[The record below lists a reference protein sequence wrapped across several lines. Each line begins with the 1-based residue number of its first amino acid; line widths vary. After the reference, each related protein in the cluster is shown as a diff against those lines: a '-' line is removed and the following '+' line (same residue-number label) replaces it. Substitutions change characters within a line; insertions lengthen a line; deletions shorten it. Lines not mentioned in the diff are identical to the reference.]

1 VDIFGFKNMHTWVL
15 KEEDEQTFQTQ
26 LNNLSYEMTQVTF
39 SLDVFNPVLALDQKI
54 NVQNQNA
61 LVGGF
66 GPKPFFGVQ

>member
-1 VDIFGFKNMHTWVL
+1 MHTWVL

-26 LNNLSYEMTQVTF
+26 LNNLSYEMTQATF

-66 GPKPFFGVQ
+66 GPKFFCGVQ